1 LSKDVK
7 AILQPV
13 KQLQDSAAASRDAVG
28 SLRADTQ
35 QLLKDEKTHEAEAER
50 AEKAAVSAADGAQHA
65 ASSAKA
71 AAKAASAAASRR
83 PARDETIVVR
93 QALRRA
99 PKTKY
104 LEAKEVNPEMTVE
117 GLPPHWEAYM
127 DLRTKYAYFYNKRTG
142 KLT

>member
-1 LSKDVK
+1 MAGKLSKLATEVGELSKDVK

-50 AEKAAVSAADGAQHA
+50 AENAAVSAADGAQHA

-71 AAKAASAAASRR
+71 AAKAASEAASRK

-93 QALRRA
+93 QAML
-99 PKTKY
+99 
-104 LEAKEVNPEMTVE
+104 
-117 GLPPHWEAYM
+117 GLVLYV
-127 DLRTKYAYFYNKRTG
+127 
-142 KLT
+142 